1 MPKITHDSDRIGNL
15 DYKFKLYIEQFLEY
29 ELDDKCNKLA
39 ITSHGYLNVLSKDV
53 LFDDPIIK
61 TLLSL
66 SNNKLILSYN
76 THNFIDN
83 IPSST
88 NILILALTD
97 YTNVKIDNLPANLK
111 ELCIS
116 SIKTTNTG
124 LLRVEFSH
132 YFNSSID
139 YLPSTL
145 ENLVIESY
153 IFNQSIDNL
162 PSTLKVLYILSSEFT
177 QSIDNLPQN
186 LETLVILSVKYT
198 ITDIHNL
205 PPTLE
210 YIRTIEN
217 SIIDKTSDVLL
228 KERPKLTIVID
239 ND

>member
-1 MPKITHDSDRIGNL
+1 MPKITHDSDKIGNL
-15 DYKFKLYIEQFLEY
+15 DYESKLYIEQILEC
-29 ELDDKCNKLA
+29 ELDYECNKLA
-39 ITSHGYLNVLSKDV
+39 ITSSGYLNILSKDV
-53 LFDDPIIK
+53 LLDDPIVK

-76 THNFIDN
+76 TNKFIDN

-88 NILILALTD
+88 NILILKLKD
-97 YTNVKIDNLPANLK
+97 YKNVKIDNLPVNLK
-111 ELCIS
+111 ELCIAD
-116 SIKTTNTG
+116 IG
-124 LLRVEFSH
+124 LSKIGY

-139 YLPSTL
+139 YLPPTL
-145 ENLVIESY
+145 EKLVIESY

-162 PSTLKVLYILSSEFT
+162 PSTLKVLYILSNKFT

-186 LETLVILSVKYT
+186 LEILVILSEKYT
-198 ITDIHNL
+198 ITNIHNL

-210 YIRTIEN
+210 YIRTGEN
-217 SIIDKTSDVLL
+217 SIIDKNSDVLL

>member
-1 MPKITHDSDRIGNL
+1 MILLKITQIT
-15 DYKFKLYIEQFLEY
+15 YISSI
-29 ELDDKCNKLA
+29 DV
-39 ITSHGYLNVLSKDV
+39 IISK
-53 LFDDPIIK
+53 IIE
-61 TLLSL
+61 
-66 SNNKLILSYN
+66 IYYSYYD
-76 THNFIDN
+76 IK
-83 IPSST
+83 SST

-111 ELCIS
+111 ELFIS
-116 SIKTTNTG
+116 NEKVKDTG
-124 LLRVEFSH
+124 FWSDNNSH
-132 YFNSSID
+132 FNSSID

-186 LETLVILSVKYT
+186 LETLVILSVSYT

-210 YIRTIEN
+210 YIRTSKN

-239 ND
+239 